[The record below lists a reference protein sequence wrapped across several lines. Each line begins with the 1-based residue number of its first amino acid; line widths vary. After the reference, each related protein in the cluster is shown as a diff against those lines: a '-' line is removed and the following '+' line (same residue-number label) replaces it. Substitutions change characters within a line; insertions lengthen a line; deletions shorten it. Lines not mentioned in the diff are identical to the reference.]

1 MEKTIYIKF
10 SEDRAPEFCSKTR
23 IAIADGNKVIY
34 KSDPNG
40 QISEH
45 LALMPEKHQW
55 LVERYGD
62 TAIDINDVK
71 RTDKGM
77 QFAFVSG
84 ESIQSKLDL
93 YILQGNEKKVRQ
105 LLNEYVERLLRHGSY
120 RGDFQPNADEQK
132 IFGNVEMRDIDLAKV
147 SNIDMI
153 FPNVLVD
160 EEKWHVIDY
169 EWTFDFE
176 IPQKFILYRA
186 LLYWNSTSNALKNHT
201 WEEVLDLG
209 EISLIEA
216 EIFEKMEA
224 CFQRY
229 VAGETETFRTKAN
242 YECKPQFSINQ
253 INQKIIRTKIKKEPL
268 KVYYPTEKGYDEEN
282 TCTFYWERRD
292 DQAIKIDIKEAYDKL
307 RLDPI
312 EQSCMIRIDKVS
324 LNGEPLSYSYNGVE
338 MSENVIGFD
347 HNDPQIIVDLEG
359 KKGTFCVRYEIMY
372 ADDFEWLN
380 EVVSYERALRE
391 EKQRYIEKIE
401 REAQSTILEQ
411 QEIINAKTTMI
422 DQFMPTVWYKAY
434 HLTRLIKNY
443 LNRKMGD

>member
-10 SEDRAPEFCSKTR
+10 SEDRIFNM
-23 IAIADGNKVIY
+23 IALGIAKRFRYIKKSFYNRY

-147 SNIDMI
+147 SNIDVI

-169 EWTFDFE
+169 EWTFRF
-176 IPQKFILYRA
+176 PVPCNFILYRMIHYYLESDGKRA
-186 LLYWNSTSNALKNHT
+186 VLREFDFYKKAGIS
-201 WEEVLDLG
+201 EEEL
-209 EISLIEA
+209 EIYA
-216 EIFEKMEA
+216 EMERN
-224 CFQRY
+224 FQKY
-229 VAGETETFRTKAN
+229 MEGKHV
-242 YECKPQFSINQ
+242 
-253 INQKIIRTKIKKEPL
+253 PL
-268 KVYYPTEKGYDEEN
+268 RSMYDEVSPGKVDVPAYYERIRAAFALRRLQV
-282 TCTFYWERRD
+282 FYDRGSD
-292 DQAIKIDIKEAYDKL
+292 FSEADSGWIFVL
-307 RLDPI
+307 LFRA
-312 EQSCMIRIDKVS
+312 
-324 LNGEPLSYSYNGVE
+324 
-338 MSENVIGFD
+338 
-347 HNDPQIIVDLEG
+347 
-359 KKGTFCVRYEIMY
+359 MY
-372 ADDFEWLN
+372 ADC
-380 EVVSYERALRE
+380 V
-391 EKQRYIEKIE
+391 
-401 REAQSTILEQ
+401 
-411 QEIINAKTTMI
+411 
-422 DQFMPTVWYKAY
+422 
-434 HLTRLIKNY
+434 LI
-443 LNRKMGD
+443 RVRQPAD